1 MPIYEYL
8 CPPCNRVYSFL
19 VPSVTET
26 RQPACPKCAGSDM
39 RKQVSRFAFVRGKE
53 GTRSSRGA
61 GGPGAD
67 FGDAD
72 FGGPDF
78 GGEGPGGPGGPDP
91 LDDPRME
98 REMMRLMREA
108 EHIDENDPRQL
119 GRLMRR
125 MSEVTGEPM
134 DAEMEEAVRRLESG
148 EDPDKIEA
156 DMGDVLGMGEGGG
169 FGEGMGPPTYDDG
182 LYTL

>member
-8 CPPCNRVYSFL
+8 CSPCNRVYSFL
-19 VPSVTET
+19 VPSVTDT
-26 RQPACPKCAGSDM
+26 CQPTCPKCGADEL
-39 RKQVSRFAFVRGKE
+39 RKQVSRFAFVRGKGGTGSGSPAGGFGE
-53 GTRSSRGA
+53 GDFGEQ
-61 GGPGAD
+61 GPGA
-67 FGDAD
+67 
-72 FGGPDF
+72 
-78 GGEGPGGPGGPDP
+78 PGGPDA

-98 REMMRLMREA
+98 REMMRLMHEA

-125 MSEVTGEPM
+125 MSEATGEAL
-134 DAEMEEAVRRLESG
+134 DAEMEEAVRRLEAG

-156 DMGDVLGMGEGGG
+156 DMGDVLGMGEGGMGEGGG
-169 FGEGMGPPTYDDG
+169 FGTGMGPPTYDDG